1 MRGQCRGRFEGAPP
15 ATRFSHRAG
24 SAVMP
29 STLRV
34 AVTGA
39 AGQIGY
45 SLLPRIASGEMFGPD
60 QKIRL
65 QLLEIPPVLDA
76 LRGVAM
82 ELQDCAF
89 PLLEEMVITTDPDA
103 AFAGANWCL
112 LVGSKPRGPG
122 MERADLLQENGRI
135 FVGQGQ
141 SIDAHTADDC
151 RIVVVGNPCNSNCMI
166 AAVQG
171 SRLGPERFTAMMRLD
186 QNRATA
192 LLAQKAGVAVGEVS
206 DVVVY
211 GNHSSTMY
219 PDAANAR
226 IAGRPAP
233 EVVADGDWLRGEFLE
248 TVGQRGA
255 AIIAARGLSSAASA
269 ANALI
274 DHVQALNTP
283 GDTVHGLAVCSRG
296 EYGMPQG
303 VWAGLPVRT
312 TAPGVFAVFE
322 GIEHDAFARD
332 ALEKTG
338 AELAHERELVADFL

>member
-1 MRGQCRGRFEGAPP
+1 
-15 ATRFSHRAG
+15 
-24 SAVMP
+24 MP
-29 STLRV
+29 SVTTV

-45 SLLPRIASGEMFGPD
+45 SLLPRIVAGEMFGPD
-60 QKIRL
+60 RKIRL
-65 QLLEIPPVLDA
+65 QLLEIPPALDA

-89 PLLEEMVITTDPDA
+89 PLLKEVVTTTDPDT
-103 AFAGANWCL
+103 AFSGANWCL

-122 MERADLLQENGRI
+122 MERADLLLENGRI
-135 FVGQGQ
+135 FVGQGA
-141 SIDAHTADDC
+141 SIDARAAADC
-151 RIVVVGNPCNSNCMI
+151 RVVVVGNPCNTNCLI
-166 AAVQG
+166 AAAQG
-171 SRLGPERFTAMMRLD
+171 SRLGPERYSAMMRLD

-192 LLAQKAGVAVGEVS
+192 LLAQKAGVAVEEVG
-206 DVVVY
+206 DVIVY
-211 GNHSSTMY
+211 GNHSPSMY

-226 IAGRPAP
+226 IAGQPAP
-233 EVVADGDWLRGEFLE
+233 AVIGDSDWLRGEFLE

-274 DHVQALNTP
+274 DHVRALNTP
-283 GDTVHGLAVCSRG
+283 GKTLHGLAVCSRG
-296 EYGMPQG
+296 EYGMPRG

-312 TAPGVFAVFE
+312 SAPGVFAVVE
-322 GIEHDAFARD
+322 GIEHDSFARN

>member
-1 MRGQCRGRFEGAPP
+1 
-15 ATRFSHRAG
+15 
-24 SAVMP
+24 MP
-29 STLRV
+29 STLRI

-65 QLLEIPPVLDA
+65 QLLEIPPALDA

-89 PLLEEMVITTDPDA
+89 PLLEEVIITTDPDA
-103 AFAGANWCL
+103 AFANANWCL

-122 MERADLLQENGRI
+122 MERSDLLQENGRI
-135 FVGQGQ
+135 FVGQGA
-141 SIDAHTADDC
+141 SIDAHAADDC
-151 RIVVVGNPCNSNCMI
+151 RIAVVGNPCNTNCMI
-166 AAVQG
+166 AAAQG
-171 SRLGPERFTAMMRLD
+171 SRLGPERYTAMMRLD

-192 LLAQKAGVAVGEVS
+192 LLAQKADVAVGEVS

-226 IAGRPAP
+226 IAGQPAP
-233 EVVADGDWLRGEFLE
+233 GAIADGDWLRGEFLE
-248 TVGQRGA
+248 TVGHRGA

-269 ANALI
+269 ANALV
-274 DHVQALNTP
+274 DHVRALNTP
-283 GDTVHGLAVCSRG
+283 SDTVHGLAVCSSG
-296 EYGMPQG
+296 EYGIPQG
-303 VWAGLPVRT
+303 VWAGMPVRT
-312 TAPGVFAVFE
+312 TAPGTFTVVSD
-322 GIEHDAFARD
+322 IKHDSFARN

-338 AELAHERELVADFL
+338 AELAHERELVSDFL